1 LVGYRFDSYP
11 EFSYSLRRLDFSQ
24 LGAKGVG
31 YARHQSPL
39 KEVIEMHT
47 LPTTMVQALA
57 PFAPLFSERVFRHA
71 RVLLI
76 GAILA
81 PGRRTVS
88 SALRAM
94 GLDREKRFH
103 RYHRVLSRARWSS
116 LEASRILLGLL
127 LEAFVGEGPLI
138 LGLDETLERRYG
150 KKISARGVYRDPVR
164 STHENFVKSSGL
176 RWVCVMVLVEVPWAS
191 RVWALPFLSALAP
204 SERYAAQRGR
214 RHKKITEWAWQLLL
228 VVRRWYPQR
237 EIVAVADRAYA
248 SLKLLESCRKL
259 TNPITFIT
267 RLRLDAALYEPAP
280 PRRPGQ
286 IGRPRIK
293 GERLPNLSVVAED
306 PKTVWKPSKIAN
318 WYGSGQRTIEIASQT
333 AVWYSTGLFAVPV
346 RWVLI
351 RDPEGRFKTQA
362 LLCTDLDADPKKIVS
377 WFVMRWQLEVTF
389 QEMRRHLGFE
399 TQRQWSDSAIGRTTP
414 ALLALFSLVT
424 LLAHRRMGQ
433 AAGALRRQAAW
444 YHKRHPTFADALA
457 LVRKELWAEEQ
468 TFCGSPAETDTIKV
482 PRAFME
488 HLTDAVCYAA

>member
-1 LVGYRFDSYP
+1 VR
-11 EFSYSLRRLDFSQ
+11 
-24 LGAKGVG
+24 
-31 YARHQSPL
+31 
-39 KEVIEMHT
+39 T
-47 LPTTMVQALA
+47 LPPKMVQALA

-81 PGRRTVS
+81 PGARTVS
-88 SALRAM
+88 STLRAM

-103 RYHRVLSRARWSS
+103 RYHRVLSRARWSGR
-116 LEASRILLGLL
+116 EASRILLGLL
-127 LEAFVGEGPLI
+127 LETFVGEGPLV

-176 RWVCVMVLVEVPWAS
+176 RWVCVMLLVDVPWAS

-204 SERYAAQRGR
+204 SERYAAARGR

-228 VVRRWYPQR
+228 VVRRWHPQR

-248 SLKLLESCRKL
+248 SLKLLDRCRKL
-259 TNPITFIT
+259 SNPITFVT

-286 IGRPRIK
+286 IGRPRLK
-293 GERLPNLSVVAED
+293 GERLPNLSEVAEA
-306 PKTVWKPSKIAN
+306 PKTLWKPATITN
-318 WYGSGQRTIEIASQT
+318 WYGSGERTVEIASKT

-362 LLCTDLDADPKKIVS
+362 LLCSDLDTDPQKIVC

-389 QEMRRHLGFE
+389 QEVRRHLGFE
-399 TQRQWSDSAIGRTTP
+399 TQRQWSDLAIERTTP
-414 ALLALFSLVT
+414 ALLGLFSLIA
-424 LLAHRRMGQ
+424 LFAHQWM
-433 AAGALRRQAAW
+433 RQAASAFGARRPGTIRGIPPSPTRSRVGA
-444 YHKRHPTFADALA
+444 KGAVGTCDFLRVARGGRHDKSSKGFHGTPNRGGL
-457 LVRKELWAEEQ
+457 LRGVN
-468 TFCGSPAETDTIKV
+468 G
-482 PRAFME
+482 
-488 HLTDAVCYAA
+488 